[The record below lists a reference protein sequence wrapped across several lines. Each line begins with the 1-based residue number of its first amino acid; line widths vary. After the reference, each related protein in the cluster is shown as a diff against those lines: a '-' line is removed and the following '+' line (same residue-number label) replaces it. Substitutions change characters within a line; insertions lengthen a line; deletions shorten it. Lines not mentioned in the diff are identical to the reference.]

1 MISNEKILTDPD
13 LADLTGYYAHQV
25 AANDFVLKHE
35 SDEEKEQFLI
45 VMRQTDDKKVM
56 FDGLSQE
63 MKKHLSSFSYE
74 EKIKYPTTVLN
85 VIIKQTY

>member
-1 MISNEKILTDPD
+1 
-13 LADLTGYYAHQV
+13 
-25 AANDFVLKHE
+25 
-35 SDEEKEQFLI
+35 
-45 VMRQTDDKKVM
+45 MRQTDDKKVM

-63 MKKHLSSFSYE
+63 MKKHLSSFTYE

>member
-1 MISNEKILTDPD
+1 MITNEKILTDPD

-56 FDGLSQE
+56 FDGLS
-63 MKKHLSSFSYE
+63 
-74 EKIKYPTTVLN
+74 
-85 VIIKQTY
+85 